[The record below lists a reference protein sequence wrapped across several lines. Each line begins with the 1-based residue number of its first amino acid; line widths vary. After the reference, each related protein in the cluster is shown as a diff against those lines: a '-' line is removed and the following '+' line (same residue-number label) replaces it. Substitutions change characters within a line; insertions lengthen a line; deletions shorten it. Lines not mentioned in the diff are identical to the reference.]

1 MSLLEETTDLHNL
14 ANQILVLLDA
24 QVSAVDDL
32 DMPAAGFGA
41 REDVSN
47 FALATELRK
56 RLLHAQYYAQTVVR
70 QTLLRLEDIGPVEAI
85 PPTAITLTPYGI
97 VERITGFSSY
107 ISSTVQNLVAGISSV
122 VENNRATVTED
133 QTPPDIETFY
143 DGNRFR
149 ANFADA
155 LLLRITFNA
164 KATDIANIASE
175 LALWMDIGSGTRL
188 FEQRRPLLLGYNI
201 SEPMT
206 YLVPMYAGQNF
217 ATNGAILRAQ
227 ANGGV
232 EISNVSYFVTRLH
245 KRV

>member
-24 QVSAVDDL
+24 QVEAVEAL
-32 DMPAAGFGA
+32 EIPPAGFGA

-56 RLLHAQYYAQTVVR
+56 RLLHAQYYGQTVVR

-97 VERITGFSSY
+97 IERVTGFSSY
-107 ISSTVQNLVAGISSV
+107 ISSGIQNLLAGVVTAVLNDRTTVA
-122 VENNRATVTED
+122 ED
-133 QTPPDIETFY
+133 QTPPDIDTFY

-149 ANFADA
+149 ANVADA
-155 LLLRITFNA
+155 LLIRITLNV

-175 LALWMDIGSGTRL
+175 LSLWLDIGSGARL
-188 FEQRRPLLLGYNI
+188 FPQVRPLVLGYNV
-201 SEPMT
+201 SEPVT
-206 YLVPMYAGQNF
+206 YLVPLYAGQTF
-217 ATNGAILRAQ
+217 AANGAILRAE
-227 ANGGV
+227 ADGAV